1 MLWIYLLIATNYIK
15 ILWDV
20 LICLV
25 CMKDFFSFMWFKLTG
40 KIHSFSKQYFFSLL
54 KQDPSASGG
63 ASLERSGEKDLVFI
77 KGRFCRYCFKNE
89 WTLASKISQKIRFC
103 RTFIWHL
110 MPYSCCVL
118 IHVKFGNRL
127 YSKERRPPNLV
138 PHNQCMVYKLRHH
151 FLKTLQSNSL
161 FEETR

>member
-1 MLWIYLLIATNYIK
+1 MFWIYLLIATNYIK

-89 WTLASKISQKIRFC
+89 WTLASKVSQKIRFC

-110 MPYSCCVL
+110 MP
-118 IHVKFGNRL
+118 IHVVFW
-127 YSKERRPPNLV
+127 YMSNLV
-138 PHNQCMVYKLRHH
+138 TDYILKRGGHQTL
-151 FLKTLQSNSL
+151 FLTTNVW
-161 FEETR
+161 FIN